1 GCPVGP
7 HRGAAAALGAGPGP
21 TRGRCHPHPDP
32 PLPRAQRV
40 ICAFTFPVLYR
51 RHQAQI
57 DQYLSLV
64 RSHLSHLR
72 ARVLA
77 KLPSAKVKPQ

>member
-1 GCPVGP
+1 
-7 HRGAAAALGAGPGP
+7 GAAAALGAVPGP
-21 TRGRCHPHPDP
+21 AHGGGRPHPHPT
-32 PLPRAQRV
+32 LPGAQRPRVPQGV
-40 ICAFTFPVLYR
+40 ISAFTFPMLYR

-57 DQYLSLV
+57 DQHLSLA